1 MSDPN
6 SNPKPRTLLWAGVG
20 VLVIAFIVVAVIL
33 WQRTAN
39 PFTFVSGDEQVTVIL
54 RNTKDGEYQV
64 QYTGRQPAPLQRA
77 IIQLE
82 SPQASL
88 HVAVQQVTLIVG
100 DQEVVL
106 DAGGHVPE
114 GTELLLQPEDT
125 FTVRVTF
132 YGDTIGA
139 HYIYGFRFGYES
151 NGVYTEETIN
161 INDREFIVTVE

>member
-1 MSDPN
+1 M
-6 SNPKPRTLLWAGVG
+6 LWAGIG
-20 VLVIAFIVVAVIL
+20 ILAILFIVVAVVI

-64 QYTGRQPAPLQRA
+64 QYTGSRPAPLQRA

-82 SPQASL
+82 SAQASL

-100 DQEVVL
+100 DQEVAL
-106 DAGGHVPE
+106 DASGRVPE
-114 GTELLLQPEDT
+114 GTEVLLQPDET
-125 FTVRVTF
+125 FTMRVTF